1 MTRSRMLTAVL
12 AACSLTAMLGAL
24 LNVLPDYRN
33 ALGVV
38 TTVRDLVFRST
49 PGVACGAVHAACALR
64 VRVGRP
70 TKSHAVWLC
79 GLFDI
84 VVGASMWVPFGGA
97 FIALL
102 SPFSFVFFVVAAYL
116 PTKTLIMGIT
126 AYVATSLATMGVG
139 VYILGQSRRVQEIGR
154 GTGFVG

>member
-1 MTRSRMLTAVL
+1 MLTAVL
-12 AACSLTAMLGAL
+12 SACSLTAMLGAL

-38 TTVRDLVFRST
+38 TTAQDLVFRST
-49 PGVACGAVHAACALR
+49 PGVACGAIHAACALR
-64 VRVGRP
+64 VRVGPP

-102 SPFSFVFFVVAAYL
+102 SPFSFVFFVAGYI
-116 PTKTLIMGIT
+116 PTKTLFVGIT
-126 AYVATSLATMGVG
+126 AYVATSLATLSVG
-139 VYILGQSRRVQEIGR
+139 VYILRQSRRVQLIGR
-154 GTGFVG
+154 GTFPVGKS